1 MKSLA
6 KLILASALAVFS
18 FSAAADEVAAYGVH
32 IGSHH
37 FPSYEYNNVNPG
49 VYVRM
54 TSGMTYG
61 TYYNSE
67 RRVSVYA
74 GYTKEWGRWAVTVGA
89 VSGYSLGKDKTR
101 IYPMIVPS
109 VKLGKISD
117 TTFRLAIMPQI
128 SKDKGATAIHL
139 MAEW

>member
-1 MKSLA
+1 MKSFA
-6 KLILASALAVFS
+6 KLILVSALAAFS
-18 FSAAADEVAAYGVH
+18 FSAAADEIAAYGVH

-89 VSGYSLGKDKTR
+89 VSGYSMGKDKTR

-109 VKLGKISD
+109 VKLGKVGD
-117 TTFRLAIMPQI
+117 TTFRIAVLPQI
-128 SKDKGATAIHL
+128 SKNKGATAVHL